1 MAQIL
6 TTYAFRVSEHRV
18 KIVSYTEARQNMETQ
33 YLLGDRANADF
44 LLSGIEDMNA
54 GRGEEHELIDPET
67 TGSSGVA

>member
-1 MAQIL
+1 
-6 TTYAFRVSEHRV
+6 V